1 MAEYRDKFER
11 VFALHRELVGRRKG
25 HGISFDDLQSRLEWS
40 RSTLRRAITFLRDG
54 PLQAPLVHDTAS
66 GGYYYDGDALYEL
79 PGLWFTAEELS
90 ALLVLES
97 AMAQQPLGL
106 LSEALAP
113 AGKRLQKLL
122 ERSRVGVPDWHFR
135 VRLLRMAARS
145 TGTQFSIVADA
156 LASRRQLRIDYHARH
171 DDKMAPRVVSPQRLT
186 LYRDNWYLDA
196 WCHHRGALR
205 IFSLDRIIGAQALD
219 AVAEE
224 LSAEAL
230 NQTLATSYG
239 IFAGEPTATATLR
252 FSPEAAR
259 WVAAETWHPQQQD
272 RVEPDGHLTRQL
284 PYHRADELLM
294 DILRHGADVEVLGPQ
309 GLRLEVIG
317 RLQAALGLYRS
328 TTASAVTDD
337 QKGHDR
343 HLAIRSSL

>member
-1 MAEYRDKFER
+1 LAEYRDKFER

-135 VRLLRMAARS
+135 VRLLRMAAVDRNAVQHRRRRAGL
-145 TGTQFSIVADA
+145 TAPVAHR
-156 LASRRQLRIDYHARH
+156 LSRASRRQDGTARRFAA
-171 DDKMAPRVVSPQRLT
+171 APDLVSR
-186 LYRDNWYLDA
+186 
-196 WCHHRGALR
+196 
-205 IFSLDRIIGAQALD
+205 
-219 AVAEE
+219 
-224 LSAEAL
+224 
-230 NQTLATSYG
+230 
-239 IFAGEPTATATLR
+239 
-252 FSPEAAR
+252 
-259 WVAAETWHPQQQD
+259 
-272 RVEPDGHLTRQL
+272 
-284 PYHRADELLM
+284 
-294 DILRHGADVEVLGPQ
+294 
-309 GLRLEVIG
+309 
-317 RLQAALGLYRS
+317 
-328 TTASAVTDD
+328 
-337 QKGHDR
+337 
-343 HLAIRSSL
+343 